1 LALHYRKF
9 VSRDGKIVKQEFELD
24 AIDKRIVALLQCDAT
39 LSHAELAERVGAS
52 SASCWRRLKAMEAAG
67 VLIAT
72 VRLADPA
79 KLGRGVNVLCSVR
92 VVSQLHASSI
102 AFEDFIRTQPE
113 IVECYSMSGDSDY
126 LLRIVA
132 RDVAGYNEFLMGK
145 MLKHPAVASASSHF
159 ALETIKFT
167 TAVPV

>member
-1 LALHYRKF
+1 MFMKRSH
-9 VSRDGKIVKQEFELD
+9 ELD
-24 AIDKRIVALLQCDAT
+24 AIDRRIVALLQRDAT
-39 LSHAELAERVGAS
+39 LSHAELADRVGAS
-52 SASCWRRLKAMEAAG
+52 SASCWRRVKALEAAG
-67 VLIAT
+67 VLVAT
-72 VRLADPA
+72 VRLADGA
-79 KLGRGVNVLCSVR
+79 KLGCGVNVLCSVR

-102 AFEDFIRTQPE
+102 AFEEFVRNQPE

-145 MLKHPAVASASSHF
+145 MLKHPAVSSASSHF

-167 TAVPV
+167 TAMPV

>member
-1 LALHYRKF
+1 
-9 VSRDGKIVKQEFELD
+9 
-24 AIDKRIVALLQCDAT
+24 
-39 LSHAELAERVGAS
+39 
-52 SASCWRRLKAMEAAG
+52 MEAAG

-102 AFEDFIRTQPE
+102 AFEDFIRNQPE

-167 TAVPV
+167 TAVPL

>member
-1 LALHYRKF
+1 M
-9 VSRDGKIVKQEFELD
+9 KQEFELD